1 MHLCGGAVQ
10 AGSGTSH
17 RIHELEKELGRL
29 REDGHAYRE
38 DLRQQLETARQAATQ
53 ARHDAA
59 QSQAAA
65 WYEASRLQQ
74 LQDDK
79 AVTDSMVASWKQQGR
94 EQQVRV
100 ATGMVVSCVADQA
113 LIVGMY
119 MHNSVHDLLV

>member
-1 MHLCGGAVQ
+1 MQLWCGAVQ
-10 AGSGTSH
+10 ADSRQSH
-17 RIHELEKELGRL
+17 RVHELEKELGRL

-59 QSQAAA
+59 QAHAAA
-65 WYEASRLQQ
+65 RYEASRLQQ

-100 ATGMVVSCVADQA
+100 ATRVIMLYEGA
-113 LIVGMY
+113 Y
-119 MHNSVHDLLV
+119 H